1 MNLLQI
7 PKLSL
12 FYAGILGIMYFLL
25 SVNVIRYRW
34 KEKKGLGYESH
45 PKDPLFRAVRI
56 HGNFMEYVP
65 FILLLLAMDEITMR
79 GEAFLH
85 TMGIGLIFARI
96 FHFMG
101 ITKSHLVSW
110 QRSAG
115 VALTFIILLVLSI
128 NLIVKGA
135 NEIL

>member
-1 MNLLQI
+1 MNLFQI
-7 PKLSL
+7 PKISL
-12 FYAGILGIMYFLL
+12 LYAGVLGIMYLLL

-34 KEKKGLGYESH
+34 KEKKGLGHESH
-45 PKDPLFRAVRI
+45 PKDPLFRAIRI

-65 FILLLLAMDEITMR
+65 FILLLLALDEVTMR

-85 TMGIGLIFARI
+85 AAGMGLILARV

-115 VALTFIILLVLSI
+115 VALTFIILLVLSV
-128 NLIVKGA
+128 NLILKGA
-135 NEIL
+135 SEIF